1 MRPKRLEMLYRT
13 LIKEHSQNPKNKGQ
27 LSNPDGEM
35 ELFNPSC
42 GDLIQVQYHLKENK
56 IEEIVFDG
64 QGCAISLASASLMT
78 ELMEGKSVAEA
89 LRLVGLFSELIQ
101 GNEPANTKELG
112 DAVFLQGVAKFPTR
126 IRCANLS
133 WSALEQ
139 SLEELQDQQGD
150 ENNHGK

>member
-1 MRPKRLEMLYRT
+1 MRTKRLEMLYRT
-13 LIKEHSQNPKNKGQ
+13 LIKEHSQNPKNRRKIDH
-27 LSNPDGEM
+27 PDGEM

-42 GDLIQVQYHLKENK
+42 GDLIQIQYHLADDRLKEV
-56 IEEIVFDG
+56 VFEG

-78 ELMEGKSVAEA
+78 ELMKGKTVAEA
-89 LRLVGLFSELIQ
+89 FSLIHLFSELIQ
-101 GNEPANTKELG
+101 GNQEIDTKDLG

-139 SLEELQDQQGD
+139 ALKESEDDQGD
-150 ENNHGK
+150 GTENDE

>member
-1 MRPKRLEMLYRT
+1 MRPKRLEMLYRS
-13 LIKEHSQNPKNKGQ
+13 LIKEHSQSPKNRGK
-27 LSNPDGEM
+27 LTDPDGEM

-42 GDLIQVQYHLKENK
+42 GDLIQIQYHLKEDR

-78 ELMEGKSVAEA
+78 DLMQGKTVGEA
-89 LRLVGLFSELIQ
+89 LGLINLFSELIQ
-101 GNEPANTKELG
+101 GNKSAESEVLG
-112 DAVFLQGVAKFPTR
+112 DAVFLEGVAKFPTR

-139 SLEELQDQQGD
+139 ALEEFKESQGD
-150 ENNHGK
+150 ESKDGK